1 MAETIK
7 TLQACNC
14 LQWVKCERQEAKKK
28 TNFNLNNYHRQ

>member
-7 TLQACNC
+7 TLQAFNC

-28 TNFNLNNYHRQ
+28 TKILT